1 MLIKDIMSKKIITN
15 SYKDDIYEIAGK
27 MKKYDI
33 GFIPITKDNKIIG
46 IITDRDIVINT
57 LANKNN
63 EPIIYTKTVLSID
76 MDKSIEEA
84 LTFMKEKK
92 VKRLI
97 VTNKNLVVGIISLSD
112 LIMHSDEKVLI
123 EALKVIYEIDRNEH
137 DYKTEIDEFYL

>member
-1 MLIKDIMSKKIITN
+1 MLIKNIMSKKIITN

-33 GFIPITKDNKIIG
+33 GFIPITKDNKIVG

-63 EPIIYTKTVLSID
+63 EPIIYTKTILSID

-84 LTFMKEKK
+84 LKFMKEKK

-97 VTNKNLVVGIISLSD
+97 VTDKNLVVGIISLSD
-112 LIMHSDEKVLI
+112 LIKHSNEKVLI
-123 EALKVIYEIDRNEH
+123 ETLKVIYEIDRNEH
-137 DYKTEIDEFYL
+137 DYKAEIDEFYL